1 MTKGF
6 VLLTH
11 GFNCSNG
18 VSRRGF
24 LNLLAGFGV
33 AAGGLSLAGCG
44 SSSAAAGSTNA
55 AGGDEGTVHA
65 SAVSDDQVA
74 SRTLFVFDTVVSISA
89 QCSEELLD
97 TVAERCNYFESKF
110 SRTVE
115 GSDIWNINNAKGA
128 TVKVAAETAECIT
141 RALEY
146 AEASGGLFDI
156 TIGAV
161 SSLWDFVEGVKPTEE
176 AVAAALPHVGYGC
189 VEVDG
194 DKVTLSDPDAM
205 LDLGGIAKGYI
216 CDDLVRILRDGGCA
230 NASLSLGGNVYVMG
244 MSFDG
249 DEWNVGVQD
258 PNGEADTVIA
268 TIPATDVSLVTSGLY
283 ERCFEQ
289 DGIKYYHILDPRT
302 GYPVKTDLESAS
314 IRCESSTTA
323 DAYST
328 ILFLLGHDAA
338 VSLVDAD
345 DRFEAVFVN
354 DAGAVTQ
361 SSGNLF
367 TIL

>member
-1 MTKGF
+1 M
-6 VLLTH
+6 
-11 GFNCSNG
+11 
-18 VSRRGF
+18 
-24 LNLLAGFGV
+24 AGFGA
-33 AAGGLSLAGCG
+33 AAGAFTLSGCG
-44 SSSAAAGSTNA
+44 SSSGTGSASASDGST
-55 AGGDEGTVHA
+55 TSQSS
-65 SAVSDDQVA
+65 SATTALADAETS
-74 SRTLFVFDTVVSISA
+74 SITLFVFDTVVQISA
-89 QCSEELLD
+89 QCSKELLD
-97 TVAERCNYFESKF
+97 SVSERCTYFENKF
-110 SRTVE
+110 SRTIE
-115 GSDIWNINNAKGA
+115 GSDIWNINNARGA
-128 TVKVAAETAECIT
+128 TVEVASETAECIKA
-141 RALEY
+141 ALEY

-161 SSLWDFVEGVKPTEE
+161 SSLWDFVEGVKPTDD
-176 AVAAALPHVGYGC
+176 AIAAALPHVGYGC
-189 VEVDG
+189 VEVEG
-194 DKVTLSDPDAM
+194 NKVTLSDPDAM

-216 CDDLVRILRDGGCA
+216 CDDLVRMLFEGGCS

-283 ERCFEQ
+283 ERYFEQ
-289 DGIKYYHILDPRT
+289 DGVRYYHILDPKT

-338 VSLVDAD
+338 KSLVDAD
-345 DRFEAVFVN
+345 DRFEAVFVD
-354 DAGAVTQ
+354 DAGNVTQ

>member
-1 MTKGF
+1 MA
-6 VLLTH
+6 LLTST
-11 GFNCSNG
+11 NAL
-18 VSRRGF
+18 SRRS
-24 LNLLAGFGV
+24 LVRLA
-33 AAGGLSLAGCG
+33 LSSLPALALAGCG
-44 SSSAAAGSTNA
+44 SGGSAGTASTRDASTQDASTSTSTDAAEVNSI
-55 AGGDEGTVHA
+55 
-65 SAVSDDQVA
+65 
-74 SRTLFVFDTVVSISA
+74 TLFVFDTVVQISA
-89 QCSEELLD
+89 QCSQELLD
-97 TVAERCNYFESKF
+97 SVSERCTYFENKF

-128 TVKVAAETAECIT
+128 PVEVAPETAECIT
-141 RALEY
+141 RALEFS
-146 AEASGGLFDI
+146 EASGGLFDI

-161 SSLWDFVEGVKPTEE
+161 STLWDFVEGVKPTDE
-176 AVAAALPHVGYGC
+176 AIAAALPHVGYGC
-189 VEVDG
+189 VEVEG
-194 DKVTLSDPDAM
+194 GTVTLSDPDAM

-216 CDDLVRILRDGGCA
+216 CDDLVRMLAEGGCA

-258 PNGEADTVIA
+258 PNGDADTVIA

-283 ERCFEQ
+283 ERYFEQ
-289 DGIKYYHILDPRT
+289 DGVKYYHILDPKT

-338 VSLVDAD
+338 KGLVDAD
-345 DRFEAVFVN
+345 DRFEAVFVD

-361 SSGNLF
+361 SSGGLF

>member
-1 MTKGF
+1 MRLALSSLP
-6 VLLTH
+6 VL
-11 GFNCSNG
+11 G
-18 VSRRGF
+18 
-24 LNLLAGFGV
+24 
-33 AAGGLSLAGCG
+33 LAGCAASSGASG
-44 SSSAAAGSTNA
+44 SSGSTGDSGSATATTDA
-55 AGGDEGTVHA
+55 AEVN
-65 SAVSDDQVA
+65 SI
-74 SRTLFVFDTVVSISA
+74 TLFVFDTVVQISA
-89 QCSEELLD
+89 QCSQELLNK
-97 TVAERCNYFESKF
+97 VSERCTYFENKF

-115 GSDIWNINNAKGA
+115 GSDIWNINKAKGA
-128 TVKVAAETAECIT
+128 TVEVAAETAECIT
-141 RALEY
+141 RALEFS
-146 AEASGGLFDI
+146 EASGGLFDI

-161 SSLWDFVEGVKPTEE
+161 SSLWDFVEGVKPTDEQI
-176 AVAAALPHVGYGC
+176 AAALPHVGYGC

-194 DKVTLSDPDAM
+194 NNITLSDPDAM

-216 CDDLVRILRDGGCA
+216 CDDLVRMLSEGGCA

-258 PNGEADTVIA
+258 PNGDSNTVIA

-283 ERCFEQ
+283 ERYFEQ
-289 DGIKYYHILDPRT
+289 GGVKYYHILDPKT

-338 VSLVDAD
+338 KSLVDAD
-345 DRFEAVFVN
+345 DRFEAVFVD
-354 DAGAVTQ
+354 DAGNVTQ
-361 SSGNLF
+361 SSGELF